1 MDDRLE
7 AIEKRLARIEQM
19 CEKMTTHVDFVEKV
33 YVAVRKPFSYLL
45 GRKKDLPPLIENK
58 TDVIDKE

>member
-7 AIEKRLARIEQM
+7 AIEKRLARIEEI
-19 CEKMTTHVDFVEKV
+19 CDKMSNHVDFVERV

-45 GRKKDLPPLIENK
+45 GRKKDLPALIENK
-58 TDVIDKE
+58 TDDIVKE

>member
-7 AIEKRLARIEQM
+7 EIEKRLARIEQM

-33 YVAVRKPFSYLL
+33 YTAVRRPFSYLL
-45 GRKKDLPPLIENK
+45 GRRTDLPPLLENK
-58 TDVIDKE
+58 TSIIIKE